1 MLHTLNYRSDWWN
14 DDSAVPHTLNYG
26 SDWWV
31 IQRFDCTNVNT
42 LWFQY
47 VIQLSFDHWINY
59 KWFIWTNFY
68 CSDLSTHFS
77 RDPFW
82 SKIKLEALRPLGPP
96 LLELPLQWTPLVS
109 STRASSRQ
117 VSFLSAWCVSFS
129 SSELASLWRVHVG
142 WCDTAAVTVLIR
154 YDFGPSDMHAIQCT
168 RGTILHYI

>member
-82 SKIKLEALRPLGPP
+82 SKIKLEALRPLGCSRHILFAETAKWWLPP
-96 LLELPLQWTPLVS
+96 ITVQQTVEHSMSRLHAAYLQLVYKFSLLFFLFYKRT
-109 STRASSRQ
+109 
-117 VSFLSAWCVSFS
+117 SFYKPHFCGIKCL
-129 SSELASLWRVHVG
+129 
-142 WCDTAAVTVLIR
+142 
-154 YDFGPSDMHAIQCT
+154 
-168 RGTILHYI
+168 